1 VSDGKTQ
8 GGAGRRGGAGTVS
21 DLKKVIRQVP
31 DFPRPGINFYDVSTL
46 FRDAAAFRHAV
57 DRLVERYRGETLD
70 AVVGIEARGFVLA
83 SALAY
88 ALESGLV
95 LLRKP
100 GKLPW
105 QTHAEEYALEY
116 GTNTIEMHRDAV
128 SPGHRVLVVDDV
140 LATGGTAAAAGRLLE
155 RVGATIEGYAF
166 LIELGFLGGR
176 GRLEPAGVFSLV
188 RYD

>member
-1 VSDGKTQ
+1 MSDYKVG
-8 GGAGRRGGAGTVS
+8 
-21 DLKKVIRQVP
+21 DLKRAIRQVP
-31 DFPRPGINFYDVSTL
+31 DFPKPGINFYDVSTL
-46 FRDAAAFRHAV
+46 FRDAGAFRHAV
-57 DRLVERYRGETLD
+57 DRLVERYRGETFD

-88 ALESGLV
+88 ALASGLV

-105 QTHAEEYALEY
+105 ETHTEEYALEY

-128 SPGHRVLVVDDV
+128 APGNRVLVVDDV

-155 RVGATIEGYAF
+155 RAGATVEGFAF
-166 LIELGFLGGR
+166 LVELGFLR
-176 GRLEPAGVFSLV
+176 GRSRLGSTGVFSLV

>member
-1 VSDGKTQ
+1 MT
-8 GGAGRRGGAGTVS
+8 
-21 DLKKVIRQVP
+21 DLKKAIREVP
-31 DFPRPGINFYDVSTL
+31 DFPKPGINFYDVSTL
-46 FRDAAAFRHAV
+46 FREAPAFRYAV
-57 DRLVERYRGETLD
+57 DRLVERYRGETFD

-88 ALESGLV
+88 ALRSGLV

-128 SPGHRVLVVDDV
+128 LPGQRVLVVDDV
-140 LATGGTAAAAGRLLE
+140 LATGGTAAAAGRLLT
-155 RVGATIEGYAF
+155 RVGASVHGYTF
-166 LIELGFLGGR
+166 LVELGFLGGR
-176 GRLEPAGVFSLV
+176 ARLEPTGIFSLV

>member
-1 VSDGKTQ
+1 MSDGRS
-8 GGAGRRGGAGTVS
+8 RRDHSATVA
-21 DLKKVIRQVP
+21 DLKKIIRQVP
-31 DFPRPGINFYDVSTL
+31 DFPKPGINFYDVSTL
-46 FRDAAAFRHAV
+46 FRDASAFGHVV
-57 DRLVERYRGETLD
+57 DRLMERYRGETLD

-88 ALESGLV
+88 ALDKGLV

-105 QTHAEEYALEY
+105 QTHVEEYALEY
-116 GTNTIEMHRDAV
+116 GTNSIEMHRDAV
-128 SPGHRVLVVDDV
+128 TTGHRVLVVDDV

-155 RVGATIEGYAF
+155 RAGASVEGYAF

-176 GRLEPAGVFSLV
+176 AKLGSAGVFSLV

>member
-1 VSDGKTQ
+1 MT
-8 GGAGRRGGAGTVS
+8 
-21 DLKKVIRQVP
+21 DLKKAIRQVP
-31 DFPRPGINFYDVSTL
+31 DFPKPGINFYDVSTL
-46 FRDAAAFRHAV
+46 FREAPAFRYAV
-57 DRLVERYRGETLD
+57 DRLVERYRGETFD

-88 ALESGLV
+88 ALQSGLV

-128 SPGHRVLVVDDV
+128 AAGQRVLVVDDV
-140 LATGGTAAAAGRLLE
+140 LATGGTAAAAGRLLT
-155 RVGATIEGYAF
+155 RVGASVRRLCLPGRAGLPGRPRQAPARGDLQPRALRLTLAC
-166 LIELGFLGGR
+166 GG
-176 GRLEPAGVFSLV
+176 S
-188 RYD
+188 